1 MFRSIFLLLIKKNL
15 LKNIIGILILKKL
28 QIYISKDVLSWSFFS
43 LLLLT
48 FILLLGRIF
57 EITQLIIINKIPLSI
72 VLSLLVTSLPIL
84 LLTTIPMAILIS
96 TGLVFSKLSYD
107 NELLAMSSSG
117 FSFYRQLTP
126 VVLFGFIT
134 TIMMFFLTIYGLPW
148 GFTNG
153 RIISKKIISISQIDS
168 NIQEQVFKKIA
179 DGIVIFV
186 GKKSKKNKILKG
198 IIISESRDKKN
209 KKIIFAKRAIIK
221 RDKTK
226 NLIIFQLFDGSI
238 HTEINQI
245 KKREPIGSKINPSK
259 KRSYR
264 ITQFK
269 KYHLKIDLVQTNEN
283 FSPLRLRLKELPIKK
298 LTYEI
303 ENADKNSK
311 EKLLYLIEFH
321 RRIAFPFIS
330 LIFAILGASLGV
342 TSQRTGR
349 HGGFLLSLIVLLF
362 YYFLDTFFKGLGE
375 NGLLYPLI
383 SAWGANTVLISLMI
397 CAAYKVNNEGDF
409 QLIKTV
415 LKPFK
420 SLSNYKNIITRK
432 S

>member
-1 MFRSIFLLLIKKNL
+1 M
-15 LKNIIGILILKKL
+15 KKL
-28 QIYISKDVLSWSFFS
+28 QIYISKDVISWFFLL

-48 FILLLGRIF
+48 FILLLGKIF
-57 EITQLIIINKIPLSI
+57 EITQLIIINKIPLRI
-72 VLSLLVTSLPIL
+72 VLSFLVTSLPIL
-84 LLTTIPMAILIS
+84 LLTNIPMAILIS
-96 TGLVFSKLSYD
+96 TGLVFSKLSHD

-126 VVLFGFIT
+126 VVLLGIIT
-134 TIMMFFLTIYGLPW
+134 IIMMFFLTIYGLPW
-148 GFTNG
+148 GFTSG

-186 GKKSKKNKILKG
+186 GKKSKESKILKG

-209 KKIIFAKRAIIK
+209 KKIIFAKKAIFR

-245 KKREPIGSKINPSK
+245 KKRDPIGSKTTSSK

-269 KYHLKIDLVQTNEN
+269 KYHLKIDLVQRNEN
-283 FSPLRLRLKELPIKK
+283 FSPFRLRLRELPIKK
-298 LTYEI
+298 LNYEI
-303 ENADKNSK
+303 KKADKNSK
-311 EKLLYLIEFH
+311 KKLLYLIEFH

-342 TSQRTGR
+342 TNQRTGR
-349 HGGFLLSLIVLLF
+349 HGGFLLSLIILFF

-375 NGLLYPLI
+375 NGLLYPLV
-383 SAWGANTVLISLMI
+383 SAWSANAILVSLTI
-397 CAAYKVNNEGDF
+397 YAAYKVKNEGDF
-409 QLIKTV
+409 QLVKIV

-420 SLSNYKNIITRK
+420 SLFNFKNIITRK